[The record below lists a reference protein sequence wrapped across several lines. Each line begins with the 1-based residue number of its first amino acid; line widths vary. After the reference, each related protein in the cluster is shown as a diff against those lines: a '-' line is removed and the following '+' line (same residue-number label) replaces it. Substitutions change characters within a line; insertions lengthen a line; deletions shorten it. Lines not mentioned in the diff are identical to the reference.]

1 MITLLQPGGS
11 RQHWGAQSSGTG
23 VQLAWGQVLGLGS
36 IAHPT
41 NAALHMQP
49 LVLCSPYPAL
59 QERVGREDGVGSC
72 APGSESKR
80 TFSYCD
86 PVI

>member
-1 MITLLQPGGS
+1 MP
-11 RQHWGAQSSGTG
+11 RAM
-23 VQLAWGQVLGLGS
+23 ALGCSWLGS
-36 IAHPT
+36 MAHPA
-41 NAALHMQP
+41 NAALHMQL
-49 LVLCSPYPAL
+49 LVLCSLYPAL
-59 QERVGREDGVGSC
+59 QERMGREDGVGSC